1 MNSQNTKIDDCD
13 GCAKQDV
20 EVWSLD
26 NMLLCNDCR
35 KKQLDAKA
43 EAARVP
49 VAVESLIQKSQKQDA
64 SIQVKADI
72 FNAATVSFI
81 ELRASIENDAAI
93 APENKDFEFAK
104 LVAERIKKFNEVIFA
119 DEAALNEKKNERH
132 AWHTQMREFANKL
145 REDQRAKLKQFD
157 ITYTPST
164 PVAARSVRTSKPV
177 GPGKGK
183 KKNFTITE
191 LKAAAGKYNLP
202 YAQVQSIVISRNMTP
217 TDAAEH
223 LANLMG
229 LIPSTPAQ

>member
-1 MNSQNTKIDDCD
+1 MSFAPQTKIDDCD
-13 GCAKQDV
+13 ACPKQDV

-26 NMLLCNDCR
+26 NMLLCADCR
-35 KKQLDAKA
+35 AKQLDAKNA
-43 EAARVP
+43 AARLP
-49 VAVESLIQKSQKQDA
+49 VAVESLIAKSQKQDA

-81 ELRASIENDAAI
+81 ELKAAVDNDENVPADQK
-93 APENKDFEFAK
+93 EFEFVK

-132 AWHTQMREFANKL
+132 AWHTQMKEFANKL

-157 ITYTPST
+157 INYTPSS
-164 PVAARSVRTSKPV
+164 PKAVGAIKTSKPT
-177 GPGKGK
+177 GPK
-183 KKNFTITE
+183 KKKSFTITE

-223 LANLMG
+223 LAQLMG
-229 LIPSTPAQ
+229 LVPSTPSAQ